1 MWSGFFFPVPCFV
14 ESNEFSV
21 ATCSRL
27 PTFSSVRVS
36 LGDRRKCCAVA
47 FDCYL
52 AIHVEI
58 VKLRAL
64 VYWSAAFHWLPAGAF
79 HPPKDES
86 SVKSWPPFHCHC
98 ASLIKFFGS
107 ARRRYLRQTTMEDS
121 NQTFW
126 DGMLNEPLNFSTATS
141 YDDASSDV
149 LNSSFVTFRDESR
162 FWIQRV
168 SLFFL
173 LSFSEGLFTHK

>member
-1 MWSGFFFPVPCFV
+1 
-14 ESNEFSV
+14 
-21 ATCSRL
+21 
-27 PTFSSVRVS
+27 
-36 LGDRRKCCAVA
+36 
-47 FDCYL
+47 
-52 AIHVEI
+52 
-58 VKLRAL
+58 
-64 VYWSAAFHWLPAGAF
+64 
-79 HPPKDES
+79 
-86 SVKSWPPFHCHC
+86 
-98 ASLIKFFGS
+98 
-107 ARRRYLRQTTMEDS
+107 MEDS

-173 LSFSEGLFTHK
+173 LFFFRGAVHSQIECTDFSDLCRFSGIFLFFPDFRDFPDFGVFFIFIFVFVFLGDFLDFFRIVRYANFAFNFNDRLPRK